1 MPAATPGFRSRT
13 PGPPPFRSA
22 RSRSIR
28 YTFLVNDA
36 DHLPIEALREPARA
50 AATVAPRE
58 CAALLA
64 ALDRAANGEKVS
76 LGRILSMATA
86 TRMRLLEAATEEASG
101 LWDALSETERRLH
114 GALIDAL
121 RAASPSTQ
129 ERVLSYLRE
138 LVATGSPAFALLAKP
153 LEQTDLVV
161 AVAGDFKRGKST
173 LLNAL
178 IGERILPTRVAPA
191 TAVPCLIRYAP
202 TLTIQA
208 FFRDSRPP
216 EHIEGAD
223 LERYASLPRPGNVDA
238 PTFRPEIDHLE
249 IGLPWSYPTDVAL
262 VDLPGLNEEGGR
274 AEMAQRAV
282 AKADAVLVVL
292 AATQLL
298 GEDELQFLDTL
309 WTEGQRTLLFAINH
323 LDQLDERDLALVRQR
338 AATLLAPYGGVPEQ
352 TVFLV
357 SARLAINAASEGNP
371 IPPESGLTPLWTR
384 LETLLTEERP
394 TIWRIGRC
402 RHALITLAGVDWA
415 AGDVV
420 LGRQETVRRAA
431 DDLAAAV
438 TDLAAAERIQA
449 DLEAETAHTLARG
462 RERLTTHDRRFEER
476 WETLAADLYEQ
487 SRREPLPWLWQDARP
502 WLREETIRAIR
513 DVHPEVTPRPEGYLR
528 IGIAPALRLS
538 RESLRTFYLAEARR
552 EWDRFTGEARR
563 QGRDELEAVVQAAEI
578 EAARLREQ
586 RASLIGPLE
595 ERRAQAATD
604 MAEAEATAEARLQ
617 EALTASEALRA
628 GLEAFVL

>member
-1 MPAATPGFRSRT
+1 VS
-13 PGPPPFRSA
+13 
-22 RSRSIR
+22 
-28 YTFLVNDA
+28 DA
-36 DHLPIEALREPARA
+36 DHLPIEALREPALA
-50 AATVAPRE
+50 AAPTAPRE
-58 CAALLA
+58 SEALLA
-64 ALDRAANGEKVS
+64 ALDRAATGEKVS
-76 LGRILSMATA
+76 LGRILSTATA
-86 TRMRLLEAATEEASG
+86 MRMRLLEAGTEEAAG

-114 GALIDAL
+114 GALIESLRHAL
-121 RAASPSTQ
+121 PSTQ
-129 ERVLSYLRE
+129 ERVLSYLHE
-138 LVATGSPAFALLAKP
+138 LAATGSPAFALLAKP

-202 TLTIQA
+202 ALTIHA
-208 FFRDSRPP
+208 FFRDDRPP
-216 EHIEGAD
+216 ESIVGSDMEQ
-223 LERYASLPRPGNVDA
+223 YASIPRPGNVGA
-238 PTFRPEIDHLE
+238 PAFGQEIDHLE
-249 IGLPWSYPTDVAL
+249 IGLPWSYPHDVAL

-282 AKADAVLVVL
+282 ARADAVLVVL

-323 LDQLDERDLALVRQR
+323 LDQLDERDLALVQQR
-338 AATLLAPYGGVPEQ
+338 AATLLAPYGGVSGQ

-357 SARLAINAASEGNP
+357 SARLAVNAAAEGNP
-371 IPPESGLTPLWTR
+371 IPPESGLAPLRAR
-384 LETLLTEERP
+384 LEMLLTDERP

-402 RHALITLAGVDWA
+402 RHALITLAGVEWA

-420 LGRQETVRRAA
+420 LGRQETVRRAN
-431 DDLAAAV
+431 DDLEAAAA
-438 TDLAAAERIQA
+438 DLAAAERTQA
-449 DLEAETAHTLARG
+449 DLEAETAHALIMG
-462 RERLTTHDRRFEER
+462 RERLTAHDLRFEER
-476 WETLAADLYEQ
+476 WGALAADLREQ
-487 SRREPLPWLWQDARP
+487 SRREPLPWLWQDARV

-578 EAARLREQ
+578 ETARLREQ
-586 RASLIGPLE
+586 RASLLGPLE
-595 ERRAQAATD
+595 ERRDQASAD
-604 MAEAEATAEARLQ
+604 LAEAKALAEARLQ